1 MTEWKLVAQTR
12 TTPVEQD
19 DPVEIIV
26 KCKHRDSALDVA
38 EYIIDEIKR
47 NSQSTYALKIK
58 LANEYDAVEEER
70 RWAIRMSKLNF
81 FQRSAN
87 QLIKPNFVELEKN
100 YKLTAYSIWAE
111 RVGPNKEWD
120 HKWKIAAEKKFS
132 TNGETRRYHH
142 KYKNYEYYYDIWSN
156 IHYGYVGAFC
166 KFSDSELL
174 DGAGLAQLLFDAVSF
189 KKDIQNSE
197 SINGKGLRKYD
208 DITDSLSVR
217 LGIELFKKQPNPE
230 LLTIEMLMGFIEKA
244 NYPIRV
250 GSKIE
255 HECKR

>member
-87 QLIKPNFVELEKN
+87 QLIKPNFVELEKTIN
-100 YKLTAYSIWAE
+100 LQLILYGQNELDLIRNGTISGKLQL
-111 RVGPNKEWD
+111 RRNFLQM
-120 HKWKIAAEKKFS
+120 EK
-132 TNGETRRYHH
+132 
-142 KYKNYEYYYDIWSN
+142 
-156 IHYGYVGAFC
+156 
-166 KFSDSELL
+166 L
-174 DGAGLAQLLFDAVSF
+174 
-189 KKDIQNSE
+189 
-197 SINGKGLRKYD
+197 D
-208 DITDSLSVR
+208 DITISIKTMSIIMIYGQTFIMTMLALSVSFLIQSYLMA
-217 LGIELFKKQPNPE
+217 LG
-230 LLTIEMLMGFIEKA
+230 
-244 NYPIRV
+244 
-250 GSKIE
+250 
-255 HECKR
+255 